1 MRMIV
6 TLFLVAGIIVT
17 MTPVAGAEQT
27 LLLTAN
33 HSRLLKVNSVQRV
46 TVAAP
51 DIADVNVISRS
62 EVMVIAKKPGETIIS
77 IWDAGGL
84 TTYRVVVLSGL
95 SPELARAVK
104 EALRDPGV
112 EVRVMGDVIFL
123 DGTVRTEADR
133 KRAEDIAK
141 AFGRTVVNLLR
152 TSEPTPLAAQ
162 VKEQQI
168 REALK
173 TLPVTVIVANEDTVI
188 IEGTVASESEA
199 KRIDMIARAYFKNV
213 VLLVR
218 PPQARM
224 IRLDAFVVEVDRE
237 ALRQIGVEWGGGSS
251 QTRCAAVVDG
261 VGLGCT
267 TSSLQLTDPF
277 AFLFRLTTSPLA
289 LNLLQELVARLRL
302 LEAQGVART
311 LANPGLVVL
320 EGQTAKMLIGGE
332 LPIPVQTPTGVS
344 FQFKEFGVRLE
355 FKAVGEGDGPLTI
368 DLKAEASS
376 LDFSN
381 AIVAAGFTV
390 PSLRSRRVETMV
402 RMRPGE
408 FLVLGGLIQR
418 IESRNVQKIPILGD
432 IPILGA
438 LFRSTRFQRGETE
451 LVIFVS
457 PSFVAPT
464 REQPQLPAT
473 PSEP

>member
-173 TLPVTVIVANEDTVI
+173 NLPVTFIVANEDTVI
-188 IEGTVASESEA
+188 IEGIVATETEA
-199 KRIDMIARAYFKNV
+199 KRIDMIARAYFRNV

-218 PPQARM
+218 RPQARM
-224 IRLDAFVVEVDRE
+224 IRVDAFVAEVDRQ
-237 ALRQIGVEWGGGSS
+237 ALRQIGVEWGGGS
-251 QTRCAAVVDG
+251 VLDLLVNPFVFHFG
-261 VGLGCT
+261 NLGQAWPT
-267 TSSLQLTDPF
+267 T
-277 AFLFRLTTSPLA
+277 PLE
-289 LNLLQELVARLRL
+289 LLVARLRL
-302 LEAQGVART
+302 LESQGVART
-311 LANPGLVVL
+311 LANPRLVVL
-320 EGQTAKMLIGGE
+320 EGQTARLLVGGE

-344 FQFKEFGVRLE
+344 FSFKEFGIKLE
-355 FKAVGEGDGPLTI
+355 FKATGEGDGPLTI

-390 PSLRSRRVETMV
+390 PSLRSRRVETSV
-402 RMRPGE
+402 TMRPGE

-418 IESRNVQKIPILGD
+418 EESRNVQKIPILGD
-432 IPILGA
+432 IPIIGQ
-438 LFRSTRFQRGETE
+438 LFRSTRFQRGESE

>member
-6 TLFLVAGIIVT
+6 TLFLVAGIVVT

-62 EVMVIAKKPGETIIS
+62 EVMVIAKKPGETILS

-104 EALRDPGV
+104 EAVRDPGV
-112 EVRVMGDVIFL
+112 EVRVMGEVIFL

-133 KRAEDIAK
+133 KRAEEIAK

-152 TSEPTPLAAQ
+152 VTEPTPLAAQ
-162 VKEQQI
+162 VKEQQL

-173 TLPVTVIVANEDTVI
+173 NLPMTVTVANEDTVI
-188 IEGTVASESEA
+188 IEGTVATEADA

-218 PPQARM
+218 RPQPRV
-224 IRLDAFVVEVDRE
+224 ISLQAFVAEVDRQ
-237 ALRQIGVEWGGGSS
+237 ALRQMGVEWGGGSIVDTIDLITL
-251 QTRCAAVVDG
+251 QVTR
-261 VGLGCT
+261 T
-267 TSSLQLTDPF
+267 FKFTDPF
-277 AFLFRLTTSPLA
+277 AFLFQHSTSPWA
-289 LNLLQELVARLRL
+289 LIPLQALVARLRL

-311 LANPGLVVL
+311 LANPRLVVL
-320 EGQTAKMLIGGE
+320 EGQTARLLIGGE

-344 FQFKEFGVRLE
+344 FQFKEFGVKLE
-355 FKAVGEGDGPLTI
+355 FKASGEGDGPLTI

-381 AIVAAGFTV
+381 AIVAAGFVV
-390 PSLRSRRVETMV
+390 PALRSRRVETSV
-402 RMRPGE
+402 TMRSGE

-418 IESRNVQKIPILGD
+418 EESRNVQKVPLLGD

>member
-6 TLFLVAGIIVT
+6 ALFLVAGIIVT
-17 MTPVAGAEQT
+17 MTPAASAQQT

-33 HSRLLKVNSVQRV
+33 HSRLLKVNNVARV
-46 TVAAP
+46 VIAAP

-62 EVMVIAKKPGETIIS
+62 EIMVIAKKQGETILS
-77 IWDAGGL
+77 VWDSAGL
-84 TTYRVVVLSGL
+84 TTYRVVVLSGT
-95 SPELARAVK
+95 SPELARAVM
-104 EALRDPGV
+104 EALREPAV
-112 EVRVMGDVIFL
+112 EVKVMGEAILL

-133 KRAEDIAK
+133 KRAEEIAK

-152 TSEPTPLAAQ
+152 VTEPTPLAAQ
-162 VKEQQI
+162 ILEQQI

-173 TLPVTVIVANEDTVI
+173 NLPVTVIVANNDTVI
-188 IEGTVASESEA
+188 IEGTVASESEV

-218 PPQARM
+218 RPQARV
-224 IRLDAFVVEVDRE
+224 IRLDAFVAEVDRQ
-237 ALRQIGVEWGGGSS
+237 ALRQIGVEWGGGSV
-251 QTRCAAVVDG
+251 TDLLVNPFVFHFG
-261 VGLGCT
+261 NLGQAWPT
-267 TSSLQLTDPF
+267 T
-277 AFLFRLTTSPLA
+277 PLE
-289 LNLLQELVARLRL
+289 LLIARLRL

-311 LANPGLVVL
+311 LANPRLVVL
-320 EGQTAKMLIGGE
+320 EGQTAKLLVGGE

-344 FQFKEFGVRLE
+344 FQFKEFGVKLE
-355 FKAVGEGDGPLTI
+355 FKASGEGDGPLTV

-390 PSLRSRRVETMV
+390 PSLRSRRVETSV
-402 RMRPGE
+402 TMRPGE

-418 IESRNVQKIPILGD
+418 EESRNVQKIPVLGD
-432 IPILGA
+432 IPIIGQ

-464 REQPQLPAT
+464 REPPQLPTT